1 VPLAGHGLHPTALR
15 RPASRPQL
23 KRDPLGRS
31 QWEDILKAFFLAATA
46 ALIVS
51 ERVRGQDTTLPSI
64 RDPYPDWVSDDTNL
78 VNTDW
83 APGTITKNT
92 LLVMFTPGSSAEAR
106 AAAVRAVH
114 GMAIQGDSTTYV
126 IRVASHPNACAVEQA
141 ISLLRTLPQV
151 ATAAPQMF
159 WAMDHRGDLLKVHG
173 AAKVSATPCPSG
185 YGLLK

>member
-1 VPLAGHGLHPTALR
+1 ML
-15 RPASRPQL
+15 
-23 KRDPLGRS
+23 
-31 QWEDILKAFFLAATA
+31 FLAATA

-51 ERVRGQDTTLPSI
+51 ERVQGQDTILPSI

-92 LLVMFTPGSSAEAR
+92 LLTTFKPGSSVEAR

-114 GMAIQGDSTTYV
+114 GTVIQGDSMMYL

-141 ISLLRTLPQV
+141 IALLRTLPQV
-151 ATAAPQMF
+151 AGAAPQMF
-159 WAMDHRGDLLKVHG
+159 WAMDPGGDLLKVHS
-173 AAKVSATPCPSG
+173 AAKASATPCPNG